1 MKFTETFKKAQNSFF
16 ARGLNENEDV
26 THSHTHTNHKSNK
39 DNLTLT
45 DITLYQKATTLKIEW
60 KWKNTSVEQN
70 RVQI

>member
-1 MKFTETFKKAQNSFF
+1 MKMS
-16 ARGLNENEDV
+16 
-26 THSHTHTNHKSNK
+26 HSHTHTNHKSNK

-60 KWKNTSVEQN
+60 KWKNTSVKQN